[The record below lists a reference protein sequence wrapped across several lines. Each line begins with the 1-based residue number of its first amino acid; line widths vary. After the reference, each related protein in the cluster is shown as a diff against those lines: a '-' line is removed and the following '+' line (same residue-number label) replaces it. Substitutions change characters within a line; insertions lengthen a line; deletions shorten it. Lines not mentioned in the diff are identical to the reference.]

1 MATRD
6 FYNILGVGRDAT
18 PDDIKRAYRSLARRW
33 HPDHNRGPDAE
44 ARFKDITEAYRIL
57 SDPDERARYDRL
69 GPLYTADGRPPTPED
84 LNEVVGSVLGGLF
97 RRRGREPGED
107 LRYTI
112 SLTLEEVAQGV
123 EKEIVVPRRVRCRTC
138 GGDGARPGDG
148 RETCTVCRGTGK
160 ATGPRLFRTECYHCD
175 GRGYTIAHACP
186 TCDGAGLTTVDD
198 ALRVRVPAGV
208 ATGQKLKLAGKGNAP
223 RGSGPEGDLYVIVNV
238 ADHALFRRR
247 GEDLVVDLP
256 LTFAELLLGA
266 DVEVPTL
273 EGTTTIRVPAGSPP
287 GKVLRLGGRGLPRVG
302 RGDRGDLHL
311 QVVLELPE
319 GIDDTQRQALADWAS
334 ALQPSAHPRRAVFDR
349 AVEARR

>member
-18 PDDIKRAYRSLARRW
+18 PDDIKRAYRNLARRW
-33 HPDHNRGPDAE
+33 HPDHNRGPDA
-44 ARFKDITEAYRIL
+44 ASRFKDITEAYRIL

-69 GPLYTADGRPPTPED
+69 GPLYTQDGRPPRPED
-84 LNEVVGSVLGGLF
+84 INEMVGSVLGGIF

-107 LRYTI
+107 LRYTV
-112 SLTLEEVAQGV
+112 SLTLEEVASGV
-123 EKEIVVPRRVRCRTC
+123 EKDIVVPRRVRCRTC

-148 RETCTVCRGTGK
+148 RESCAVCRGSGK

-175 GRGYTIAHACP
+175 GRGYTIAHACE
-186 TCDGAGLTTVDD
+186 TCSGGGLTSLDD

-256 LTFAELLLGA
+256 LTYAELLLGA

-287 GKVLRLGGRGLPRVG
+287 GKVLRLAGRGLPRVG

-311 QVVLELPE
+311 QIVLEIPE
-319 GIDDTQRQALADWAS
+319 GIDEEQRAALAAWAG